1 MTSSAQSQLTRLS
14 ALAACILIQGA
25 AWAANSVTLNA
36 PLSGDAGYAWNSKYG
51 PYGYTAGS
59 TELGVGLQMGPPYGN
74 DYTVGIIEI
83 PITAL
88 LGGDLLGAYLQI
100 NTVGNFGTGYYYGS
114 AAISW
119 LDTGSRPLTGDVVA
133 DGLGSIVS
141 GGSGGWSV
149 WSSDTPEG
157 AMLKQ
162 FDVASA
168 VQADLTAGRSF
179 STFVLNGSRDTYGS
193 IYAAESGLALGPRL
207 VADTTAA
214 VPEPSSWL
222 TLLSGFALLGAA
234 LRRQTKANRCRN

>member
-1 MTSSAQSQLTRLS
+1 MSDSTSRFTLARLS
-14 ALAACILIQGA
+14 ALATACLMLQGG
-25 AWAANSVTLNA
+25 AWAGNSVTLNA
-36 PLSGDAGYAWNSKYG
+36 PPSGDAGYAWNSKYG
-51 PYGYTAGS
+51 PYGYTVDG

-88 LGGDLLGAYLQI
+88 LGGDLLGAQLQV

-114 AAISW
+114 VAISW
-119 LDTGSRPLTGDVVA
+119 LDTGARTLTGDVVA
-133 DGLGSIVS
+133 DGLGSLVS
-141 GGSGGWSV
+141 GGSGGWGV

-162 FDVASA
+162 FDVTSA
-168 VQADLTAGRSF
+168 VQADLAAGRSF

-193 IYAAESGLALGPRL
+193 IYAAESGSALGPRL
-207 VADTTAA
+207 LADTTAP

-222 TLLSGFALLGAA
+222 MLLGGMALGGTALQRRRAA
-234 LRRQTKANRCRN
+234 R